1 MKNRIFFAIIFVTI
15 LSLGSVESTSN
26 ATMVKRLSEDDMTNQ
41 AKTIVTGRVLATKS
55 EWNEERT
62 KIYTYITISTQT
74 FLKGDDQ
81 PQEMVIKKLGGEV
94 GDIGMLVEGTSVFE
108 EGEEVLLFLRKGRKG
123 FHRILGFSQGKFSIE
138 TDPVSQR
145 KMLIKKKA
153 RMVRTQDGRIGKKIF
168 KIKSDK
174 TMFLDDLTSRIQN
187 IVKQKHNNF

>member
-1 MKNRIFFAIIFVTI
+1 MRRNTLFAIVFVTSLI
-15 LSLGSVESTSN
+15 LGIVVPRTN
-26 ATMVKRLSEDDMTNQ
+26 ATVVKILSEDDMTNQ

-74 FLKGDDQ
+74 FLKGDDR

-108 EGEEVLLFLRKGRKG
+108 EGEEVLLFLRKGRNG
-123 FHRILGFSQGKFSIE
+123 FHRIIGFSQGKFSIE

-145 KMLIKKKA
+145 KMLIRKKA

-168 KIKSDK
+168 EIKSDK
-174 TMFLDDLTSRIQN
+174 KLFLDDFTNRVQN
-187 IVKQKHNNF
+187 ILQQQVNK